1 MPVNKDTTLGRLAV
15 ERGFITQEQFNEA
28 LANQHKIRAE
38 MGIEQGLEP
47 ILVGKKWLTADQVH
61 ELKNAAAVET
71 GEARLVAGYEVV
83 AKLGRG
89 GMGAVYKARR
99 ANGTGYV
106 ALKILPPSL
115 ANEGMIARFRREA
128 EIVRK
133 LNHDNIVG
141 CVEFGYDKRR
151 KCYFCALELVEGEDL
166 AKRLKR
172 QGKLSEDEAVSITIQ
187 MAGALEHAYKN
198 GL

>member
-1 MPVNKDTTLGRLAV
+1 MPAKKDTTLGRLAV

-28 LANQHKIRAE
+28 LANQHKIREE

-61 ELKNAAAVET
+61 ELRNVAAVET

-99 ANGTGYV
+99 AGGTGYV

-115 ANEGMIARFRREA
+115 ANEGMIARF
-128 EIVRK
+128 
-133 LNHDNIVG
+133 
-141 CVEFGYDKRR
+141 KR
-151 KCYFCALELVEGEDL
+151 
-166 AKRLKR
+166 
-172 QGKLSEDEAVSITIQ
+172 
-187 MAGALEHAYKN
+187 
-198 GL
+198 